1 MTEKRY
7 VLTESQLN
15 ELIGF
20 ANDDYSYNISIG
32 SYDDNELTG
41 ETSDGYH
48 TFNDLYEHRNLL
60 FVNLLQAYV
69 DIYDEKGL
77 NKEIYPFWSKKHD
90 DGSMFEGYVIAGML
104 VRGDAYITYHLQDR
118 FIDLLKKANVIEL
131 DKAPAWDGHTSADVL
146 DRLRDNL

>member
-48 TFNDLYEHRNLL
+48 TFNELYEHRNLL
-60 FVNLLQAYV
+60 FIHILASEFQNR
-69 DIYDEKGL
+69 L
-77 NKEIYPFWSKKHD
+77 NWFPHHLFPFWSRKHA
-90 DGSMFEGYVIAGML
+90 DGSMYEGYIIAGFYNRNEKM
-104 VRGDAYITYHLQDR
+104 ITYHMADTYIELLQEAC
-118 FIDLLKKANVIEL
+118 IYEL

-146 DRLRDNL
+146 ERLRENL